1 MANAARDPDHPTS
14 HTERCADALEA
25 ILRKGMDTTTLPT
38 SGGRRR
44 PHAQVSVQL
53 ETLLGIGTHGQSLL
67 HRFGLIPHASA
78 QRVACDALV
87 RLIVQHGDRVLN
99 VGRTRRVVTTRQ
111 HAALAQ
117 RHQTCAIPGCG
128 VRFAD
133 CDIHHL
139 WWWSLAG
146 PTDLHLQVPLCGSH
160 HRWLHESGY
169 TLTRENGHLV
179 FRDPHGRTLTNT
191 RDALDQQL
199 DLLHQQQATGP
210 PDDPTEPAGRA
221 EQILHDLDGWPDTP
235 YHHGTWGRTGHH
247 PAPPPGHAP
256 PP

>member
-1 MANAARDPDHPTS
+1 
-14 HTERCADALEA
+14 
-25 ILRKGMDTTTLPT
+25 MDTTTLPT

-53 ETLLGIGTHGQSLL
+53 ETLLGIGTPGQSPL
-67 HRFGLIPHASA
+67 HRFGLIPHASG

-139 WWWSLAG
+139 WWG
-146 PTDLHLQVPLCGSH
+146 DRVIKG
-160 HRWLHESGY
+160 
-169 TLTRENGHLV
+169 
-179 FRDPHGRTLTNT
+179 
-191 RDALDQQL
+191 
-199 DLLHQQQATGP
+199 LL
-210 PDDPTEPAGRA
+210 
-221 EQILHDLDGWPDTP
+221 
-235 YHHGTWGRTGHH
+235 
-247 PAPPPGHAP
+247 
-256 PP
+256 